1 MNAIKRINA
10 RSLLCIGAVT
20 ALLGGC
26 GVTRAPDGWL
36 PHPSDLQEKAYGG
49 WLHVEIAKGVEVTK
63 EEGEFIA
70 VQDTLVY
77 LLTAQKGPLMI
88 PTSTISFA
96 SVDFHEKETGKFA
109 GWTVGGSLSTFTHG
123 VGLIIS
129 FPVWIV
135 VGTISTVSVS
145 HLGSEDQD
153 YPPPTWRA
161 SVSRYARFP
170 QGLPES
176 LDLQLLRPKIEKVSP
191 HAR

>member
-1 MNAIKRINA
+1 MERIKV
-10 RSLLCIGAVT
+10 RSLICMGVAA

-26 GVTRAPDGWL
+26 GVTRAPHDWL
-36 PHPSDLQEKAYGG
+36 PQPSDLQEQAYGG
-49 WLHVEIAKGVEVTK
+49 WLYVEIAKGVEVTK

-70 VQDTLVY
+70 VQDTVVC

-109 GWTVGGSLSTFTHG
+109 GWTVGGTLSTFTHG
-123 VGLIIS
+123 IGLIIS

-153 YPPPTWRA
+153 YPNPVWWA

-170 QGLPES
+170 QGLPAS
-176 LDLQLLRPKIEKVSP
+176 LDLQSLRPKTKKVSP
-191 HAR
+191 YTH